1 MNTEKRDLTRQL
13 KSFVSATG
21 ARRMTQLRTEH
32 DRPLGDEERFI
43 MHVCKELN
51 RHHNVGWD
59 LQFLSIA
66 RNRLIRFLA
75 LSMQIEDSHDV
86 DLRVNMSEGIEV
98 LARIEALAKKRMKN
112 E

>member
-1 MNTEKRDLTRQL
+1 MNTEKRDLTKEL
-13 KSFVSATG
+13 KSFIGGTG
-21 ARRMTQLRTEH
+21 ARRMTQLLTEH

-75 LSMQIEDSHDV
+75 LSMQIEESYDV
-86 DLRVNMSEGIEV
+86 DLRINMSQGIEV
-98 LARIEALAKKRMKN
+98 LARIEALAKNTMENR
-112 E
+112 